1 MKLKPTV
8 ALSILGLAG
17 GLMFANQAL
26 AAAGDS
32 GNARMASLKS
42 FLDTNQGQV
51 RSFAEKSSDWFN
63 RLSIS
68 VMANADYTSS
78 NYTVT
83 ENLGVPSIAGADE
96 NSNDL
101 VLSNL
106 NVFVDYDVSS
116 MVNAHV
122 GFNWFQN
129 QIGYKV
135 YQPHNVAPNTFGVD
149 EAYVTLGDLSASPV
163 YARVGKQYVDFGTYK
178 RFPKTATLTQLLAQ
192 TQATAVTVGMIH
204 GSGLQV
210 SGYLFNGTD
219 KSTDANGR
227 QHVNNGGLHVGY
239 RTAVNG
245 VTMNLAADYM
255 NNFDS
260 DYVRNVTG
268 LADGSGYV
276 DRTGAYSLHA
286 DVAVN
291 GVDLGVDY
299 VAASSDFNAADL
311 QHASVSA
318 KPSAF
323 AVNAGYSFAM
333 MGDYNSRVGV
343 SYQRS
348 KEASEMTG
356 SDIGVAG
363 VGQDNLP
370 KSRTTVDYD
379 VEIGKMTTIGL
390 QYRRDKEYNIAG
402 ADNGKKIN
410 TGIVRL
416 GVNFA

>member
-26 AAAGDS
+26 AAAGNS
-32 GNARMASLKS
+32 GNNARMASLKS

-78 NYTVT
+78 NYTASDTDIAGNT
-83 ENLGVPSIAGADE
+83 ENH
-96 NSNDL
+96 NDF

-106 NVFVDYDVSS
+106 NMFVDYEVNPMVS
-116 MVNAHV
+116 AHV

-129 QIGYKV
+129 QEGYKLF
-135 YQPHNVAPNTFGVD
+135 QPHNVGAGTFGVD

-178 RFPKTATLTQLLAQ
+178 RFPKSASLTQLLSQ
-192 TQATAVTVGMIH
+192 TQATALTVGMIH

-210 SGYLFNGTD
+210 SGYLFNGTN
-219 KSTDANGR
+219 KSTDATGKE
-227 QHVNNGGLHVGY
+227 HVNNGGLHVGY
-239 RTAVNG
+239 RTAMNG
-245 VTMNLAADYM
+245 VAMNFAADYM
-255 NNFDS
+255 NHMDS
-260 DYVRNVTG
+260 DYVRNM
-268 LADGSGYV
+268 DGIVGGTYV

-286 DVAVN
+286 DFGFN
-291 GVDLGVDY
+291 NFDLGLDY
-299 VAASSDFNAADL
+299 VTASSDFNAADL
-311 QHASVSA
+311 QHGTDNAGA

-333 MGDYNSRVGV
+333 MGDYNSRFGV

-348 KEASEMTG
+348 REASETMGTT
-356 SDIGVAG
+356 D

-370 KSRTTVDYD
+370 RSRATVDYD
-379 VEIGKMTTIGL
+379 VEIGKMTTLGV
-390 QYRRDKEYNIAG
+390 QYRRDKEYNITNF
-402 ADNGKKIN
+402 DDGKTVT
-410 TGIVRL
+410 TGVVRL